1 VEATFWQPPQ
11 GPAAAAA
18 QILDLAVTRTLRYET
33 GARVIDLVT
42 KHQSGGK
49 ALSPYG
55 PAGVSSLDVVPL
67 DVLHALGVATTPQIP
82 SAVHLSQWWAV
93 LRYLWALRPSAQGQG
108 LALDTGTSIIRHHQR
123 TVLSEQLAI
132 GLAGWYIEMVARVP
146 SVHSVDAEFAVYDPA
161 WGTLLTW
168 GGGLLPDY
176 LYFSSASPTA
186 TPTHLHL
193 VECKGTR
200 EPLPHY
206 ATAATHNTQYRTL
219 IQLAHA
225 AKQLEGIT
233 IGGLNVV
240 RVAFAATLEEDE
252 ICLYAVDPPDDDER
266 DAKSSEDPAGRKTIE
281 VDRLARVVDAE
292 RFSEDVRAL
301 RDSKLLAYCGAYAD
315 ALAVLPSDYRELVS
329 FREHP
334 GAARRLPDPDPGGIG
349 YRGSRLRVELYDG
362 FAVEIELGLQ
372 EDVFEACRTGD
383 GERLESALQAL
394 RETFET
400 PTRSIALADE
410 HTVRSESSGGTM
422 LQVRVSADDN

>member
-1 VEATFWQPPQ
+1 VGATFWQPPQ

-33 GARVIDLVT
+33 GARVIDLVA

-93 LRYLWALRPSAQGQG
+93 LRYLWAFRPSAQGQG
-108 LALDTGTSIIRHHQR
+108 LALDSGTSIIRHHQR
-123 TVLSEQLAI
+123 TLLSEQLAI
-132 GLAGWYIEMVARVP
+132 GLAGWYIEMVAGVP

-168 GGGLLPDY
+168 GGDLLPDY

-186 TPTHLHL
+186 MPTHLHL

-266 DAKSSEDPAGRKTIE
+266 DAQSSEDPAGRKTLRSTGSRVSSMPTGSVRMYARYAIANSLRT
-281 VDRLARVVDAE
+281 VGPTQTPLRSSRGTIANSCRFASALARRAGCQTQTRAGSATAE
-292 RFSEDVRAL
+292 
-301 RDSKLLAYCGAYAD
+301 
-315 ALAVLPSDYRELVS
+315 
-329 FREHP
+329 
-334 GAARRLPDPDPGGIG
+334 AACAWNSMTA
-349 YRGSRLRVELYDG
+349 SR
-362 FAVEIELGLQ
+362 
-372 EDVFEACRTGD
+372 
-383 GERLESALQAL
+383 
-394 RETFET
+394 
-400 PTRSIALADE
+400 
-410 HTVRSESSGGTM
+410 
-422 LQVRVSADDN
+422 